1 MNREEENNPD
11 EVLPHFL
18 DTASFISGSM
28 KNHSEEPRNNLYE
41 ALIRTIKD
49 GLILIKDGRILY
61 ANKAIADMLGCN
73 IDEIVGEEILNFVA
87 EYHKSFVYE
96 RYKSRMQNE
105 FVPAQYEIDLLHK
118 DGNKVIPV
126 NLNVSLVN
134 SETEKLEFVL
144 IKDRSEI
151 NKTTAKLK
159 KRENEFET
167 VFNHTGVAIAI
178 LDFEGNLKR
187 INEKWKDLF
196 GSLGEDN
203 SAKNIREILPQHD
216 LEEVNANLTE
226 LINDKN
232 KVYRSLRSFRKKN
245 SEIFWGDQS
254 ITVVRNDKDEI
265 QYLVSSI
272 IDVTVRKKIELQYEH
287 ERKLLQY
294 FMDSVPDSIYFKD
307 AKSRFIKANKATLNK
322 MGLSSFD
329 ELIGKTDH
337 DLFAKQHADQAKADE
352 AIIIQNGLSILD
364 KIEKEIWPDGKVN
377 WASTTKIPLKDEND
391 NIIGTFGVTKDI
403 TSLKKSEDIR
413 NALYKISN
421 AVTTINKITD
431 LYSFIHRA
439 IKDLMK
445 ADNFY
450 IALYHEDKE
459 TVSFPY
465 FVDQFDSIP
474 EERKTG
480 RGLTEYILRLGEAKL
495 IDAELDLKL
504 REDGETSLIGE
515 PTQIWLGVP
524 LKVKGK
530 TIGAIVVQDYEDAST
545 YGEEEKEI
553 LTYVSEQIALAIDK
567 KQSEEKIIH
576 YSEELKE
583 LNASKDKFFSIVAH
597 DLKSPFHG
605 LLGLTQM
612 MVEEYDTMNEDEVRS
627 SLSLLKEATESTYKL
642 IENLLNWSRL
652 QTGRMKFEPA
662 NQNMFLIVEETRL
675 LLNQNARVKNVNIRN
690 KLGPQSIIWG
700 DGNMLQSLIQNL
712 ISNAIKFTNPEG
724 FVEITENGL
733 GNKIQYSVSDTGV
746 GISPENISKLFRIDV
761 NFTTRGTQQEK
772 GTGLGLVLCK
782 EIVNI
787 HGGEINVES
796 NIDAGTKITFTL
808 DKIKIV

>member
-1 MNREEENNPD
+1 MKIVEANTPD
-11 EVLPHFL
+11 KVIPHL
-18 DTASFISGSM
+18 LETVYPNSEAM
-28 KNHSEEPRNNLYE
+28 KNLSKELHNNLYD
-41 ALIRTIKD
+41 ALVRTIQD
-49 GLILIKDGRILY
+49 GLILIKDGKIYY
-61 ANKAIADMLGCN
+61 ANKTIADMLGYSL
-73 IDEIVGEEILNFVA
+73 EEMVGEEILKCVA
-87 EYHKSFVYE
+87 EYHKDLVYE
-96 RYKSRMQNE
+96 RYKKRIQGK
-105 FVPAQYEIDLLHK
+105 FVPAHYEIDLLHK

-126 NLNVSLVN
+126 SLNVSLVN
-134 SETEKLEFVL
+134 SETETLKFVL

-151 NKTTAKLK
+151 NKTTEKLK

-167 VFNHTGVAIAI
+167 AFNHTGVAIAI

-203 SAKNIREILPQHD
+203 SAKNIREVLPQND
-216 LEEVNANLTE
+216 IEEVNANLTE
-226 LINDKN
+226 IVRDKN

-245 SEIFWGDQS
+245 NEIFWGDQS
-254 ITVVRNDKDEI
+254 ITAVRNDQDEI
-265 QYLVSSI
+265 QYLISSI

-307 AKSRFIKANKATLNK
+307 TKSRFIKANKATLNK
-322 MGLSSFD
+322 MGLNSFD

-337 DLFAKQHADQAKADE
+337 DLFAKEHADKAKADE
-352 AIIIQNGLSILD
+352 VVIIQNGLSILD
-364 KIEKEIWPDGKVN
+364 KIEKEVWPDGKVN
-377 WASTTKIPLKDEND
+377 WVSTTKIPLKDESD
-391 NIIGTFGVTKDI
+391 NIIGTFGITKDI
-403 TSLKKSEDIR
+403 SSLKKSEDVR
-413 NALYKISN
+413 DALYKISN
-421 AVTTINKITD
+421 AISTINKITE
-431 LYSFIHRA
+431 LYAFIHRA
-439 IKDLMK
+439 ITDLMK

-450 IALYHEDKE
+450 IALYHENKE

-465 FVDQFDSIP
+465 FVDQFDPVP

-480 RGLTEYILRLGEAKL
+480 RGLTEYILRHGDAKL

-504 REDGETSLIGE
+504 REEGETSLLGE

-530 TIGAIVVQDYEDAST
+530 TIGAIVVQDYDDAST
-545 YGEEEKEI
+545 YGEDEKEI

-567 KQSEEKIIH
+567 KQSEEKIIQ

-583 LNASKDKFFSIVAH
+583 LNASKDKFFSVVAH

-612 MVEEYDTMNEDEVRS
+612 MVEEYETMNDDEVRS
-627 SLSLLKEATESTYKL
+627 SLTLLKESTESTYKL

-652 QTGRMKFEPA
+652 QTGRMKYEPA

-675 LLNQNARVKNVNIRN
+675 LLNQNARMKNVSIRN

-700 DGNMLQSLIQNL
+700 DCNMLQSLLQNL
-712 ISNAIKFTNPEG
+712 VSNAIKFTNPEG
-724 FVEITENGL
+724 YVEITEKDL
-733 GNKIQYSVSDTGV
+733 GNKIQYSVADTGI
-746 GISPENISKLFRIDV
+746 GILPENVSKLFRIDV
-761 NFTTRGTQQEK
+761 NFTTRGTLQEK

-787 HGGEINVES
+787 HGGEINVDS
-796 NIDAGTKITFTL
+796 KIDVGTKITFTVN
-808 DKIKIV
+808 KSKHN

>member
-1 MNREEENNPD
+1 MKITEENTPD
-11 EVLPHFL
+11 KVLSDL
-18 DTASFISGSM
+18 SDTTYPNSESM
-28 KNHSEEPRNNLYE
+28 ENLSTQPCNNLYD
-41 ALIRTIKD
+41 ALIRTIHD
-49 GLILIKDGRILY
+49 GLILVKDGKIHY
-61 ANKAIADMLGCN
+61 ANRPIADMLGYTV
-73 IDEIVGEEILNFVA
+73 DEMVGEEILKCVA
-87 EYHKSFVYE
+87 EYHKGLVYE
-96 RYKSRMQNE
+96 RYNRRLQGE

-126 NLNVSLVN
+126 SLNVSLVN
-134 SETEKLEFVL
+134 SKNEKLEFVL

-151 NKTTAKLK
+151 NQTAAKLK

-178 LDFEGNLKR
+178 LDSNGNLKR

-203 SAKNIREILPQHD
+203 SAKNIREVLPQHD
-216 LEEVNANLTE
+216 LEEVNAHLSE
-226 LINDKN
+226 IINEKN

-245 SEIFWGDQS
+245 NEIFWGDQT
-254 ITVVRNDKDEI
+254 ITAVRNDKDEI
-265 QYLVSSI
+265 QYLISSI
-272 IDVTVRKKIELQYEH
+272 IDVSVRKKIELQYEY

-307 AKSRFIKANKATLNK
+307 AKSKFIKANKATVTK
-322 MGLSSFD
+322 MGLNSVD

-337 DLFAKQHADQAKADE
+337 DLFAKEHADKAKADE
-352 AIIIQNGLSILD
+352 VVIIQNGLSILD
-364 KIEKEIWPDGKVN
+364 KIEKEVWPDGKVN
-377 WASTTKIPLKDEND
+377 WASTTKIPLKDENE
-391 NIIGTFGVTKDI
+391 NIIGTFGITKNI
-403 TSLKKSEDIR
+403 TSLKKSEDVR
-413 NALYKISN
+413 DALYKISN
-421 AVTTINKITD
+421 AISTIEKITD
-431 LYSFIHRA
+431 LYAFIHRA
-439 IKDLMK
+439 ISDLMK
-445 ADNFY
+445 AENFY
-450 IALYHEDKE
+450 IALYHKDKE

-465 FVDQFDSIP
+465 FVDQFDPVP

-480 RGLTEYILRLGEAKL
+480 RGLTEYILRHGKAKL
-495 IDAELDLKL
+495 IDAGLDLKL
-504 REDGETSLIGE
+504 REEGETSLIGE
-515 PTQIWLGVP
+515 PTLIWLGVP

-530 TIGAIVVQDYEDAST
+530 TIGAIVVQDYDNATT

-567 KQSEEKIIH
+567 KQSEEKIIQ

-612 MVEEYDTMNEDEVRS
+612 MVEEYETMNEEEVRS
-627 SLSLLKEATESTYKL
+627 SLTLLKESTESTYKL

-652 QTGRMKFEPA
+652 QTGRMKYEPA

-675 LLNQNARVKNVNIRN
+675 LLNQNARMKNVSMRN

-700 DGNMLQSLIQNL
+700 DCNMLQSLLQNL

-724 FVEITENGL
+724 YVEITEKAI
-733 GNKIQYSVSDTGV
+733 GNKIQYSISDS
-746 GISPENISKLFRIDV
+746 GIGILPENISKLFRIDV
-761 NFTTRGTQQEK
+761 NFTTRGTLQEK

-787 HGGEINVES
+787 HGGKITVDS
-796 NIDAGTKITFTL
+796 KIGMGTNITFTL
-808 DKIKIV
+808 NKSKNI